1 MTTLQEAGTKALD
14 ALRKAMQGNLDF
26 DVALEAFE
34 ALRTALA
41 QQELPQKERPDFM
54 AGYDAGMADAKRMAQ
69 QVEQPTQRQLDTAMR
84 QWETWKAYALEL
96 QAKVVKYEGGS
107 PMILNAAAP
116 APQAQDKSDNY
127 LSGYCTGRTDLLK
140 EQSAQPVAQITDAA
154 IREIA
159 DCIVSNLD
167 SRKGVINL
175 DLDDDLVEEIMQ
187 EMCDTIAHGIREM
200 K

>member
-1 MTTLQEAGTKALD
+1 MTTLQEAA
-14 ALRKAMQGNLDF
+14 RK
-26 DVALEAFE
+26 ALEALKTCSYGDYSAKHVVDPSFDGDAVE
-34 ALRTALA
+34 AAIESLKAALA

-54 AGYDAGMADAKRMAQ
+54 AGYDAGMADAQPVAQ
-69 QVEQPTQRQLDTAMR
+69 PLSDDEILTIVHRKATRYTHAVAPGQVTYGFTVAHLLDFVRA
-84 QWETWKAYALEL
+84 
-96 QAKVVKYEGGS
+96 
-107 PMILNAAAP
+107 ILDEIP
-116 APQAQDKSDNY
+116 
-127 LSGYCTGRTDLLK
+127 
-140 EQSAQPVAQITDAA
+140 AQPVAQLLSEAV